1 MAWPKISVGS
11 SDFAEY
17 RKGDYYYVDKTGL
30 IEELLKTP
38 GIKVTLITRPR
49 RFGKT
54 MNMSMLAEFFDIR
67 KDSRPIFSGLK
78 IADNKELCEAW
89 MNQWP
94 VIHVTFR
101 SVFGSCFK
109 DAYSMIEAVIAEL
122 YKQHIYLLE
131 NPEMMVYDREIFDRI
146 AGKKASG
153 EEIKNSLLFL
163 TRLLGQYY
171 GKTVILLIDEYD
183 VPLAKASDKG
193 YYEEML
199 YVIRGILQALKDNPF
214 LHLAVVT
221 GCLRIAKESIFTGT
235 NNFITDTISDNRLDE
250 FFGFTQEEVDR
261 ILADTQNN
269 SHSQE
274 IKNWYDGYR
283 FGSIDVYSPWDVMN
297 HINALCLDPQAL
309 PRSYWRNTSDNA
321 IIRSFID
328 QAENDTIKQ
337 FEILLSGDKISQKIE
352 EDLTYDYLHASAENL
367 WSILYLTGYLTG
379 TEKEEGRQEWNLWIP
394 NLEIREIF
402 EDTVIKWFH
411 DSARLWERKALF
423 HAVWERD
430 EEKLT
435 EEMTKLLRKTIS
447 YHDYKEDFYHAFLAG
462 IFAGAGYIVKSNRE
476 HGDGRSDVVVQDYD
490 GNRIAV
496 FEVKYSRRLED
507 LPYDCERAIKQI
519 DVRRYGEEFAED
531 YSTVICYGIAFYRK
545 RCMVKVKPDSKILN
559 GYGCNNK

>member
-131 NPEMMVYDREIFDRI
+131 KPEMMVYDREIFDRI

-199 YVIRGILQALKDNPF
+199 YVIRGILQALKDNSF

-261 ILADTQNN
+261 ILADTQNT

-297 HINALCLDPQAL
+297 HINALCLDPQAM

-328 QAENDTIKQ
+328 LAENDTIKQ

-476 HGDGRSDVVVQDYD
+476 HGDGRSDVEVQDYD
-490 GNRIAV
+490 GDRIAI

-545 RCMVKVKPDSKILN
+545 RCMVKVKPTSL
-559 GYGCNNK
+559 

>member
-199 YVIRGILQALKDNPF
+199 YVIRGILQALKDNSF

-261 ILADTQNN
+261 ILADTQNT

-297 HINALCLDPQAL
+297 HINALCLDPQAM

-402 EDTVIKWFH
+402 EDTVVKWFH
-411 DSARLWERKALF
+411 DSARLWEKKALF
-423 HAVWERD
+423 RAVWERD

-496 FEVKYSRRLED
+496 FDVKYSRRLED

-545 RCMVKVKPDSKILN
+545 RCMVKVKPTSP
-559 GYGCNNK
+559 

>member
-1 MAWPKISVGS
+1 MAWPKNSVGS

-199 YVIRGILQALKDNPF
+199 YVIRGILQALKDNSF

-261 ILADTQNN
+261 ILADTQNT

-297 HINALCLDPQAL
+297 HINALCLDPQAM

-402 EDTVIKWFH
+402 EDTVVKWFH
-411 DSARLWERKALF
+411 DSARLWEKKALF
-423 HAVWERD
+423 RAVWERD

-496 FEVKYSRRLED
+496 FDVKYSRRLED

-545 RCMVKVKPDSKILN
+545 RCMVKVKPTSP
-559 GYGCNNK
+559 

>member
-214 LHLAVVT
+214 LRLAVVT

-261 ILADTQNN
+261 ILADTQNI

-297 HINALCLDPQAL
+297 HINALCLDPQAM

-379 TEKEEGRQEWNLWIP
+379 TEKEERRQEWNLWIP

-545 RCMVKVKPDSKILN
+545 RCMVKVEPTSP
-559 GYGCNNK
+559 

>member
-183 VPLAKASDKG
+183 VPLAKANDKG

-199 YVIRGILQALKDNPF
+199 YVIRGILQALKDNSF

-261 ILADTQNN
+261 ILADTQNT

-423 HAVWERD
+423 RAVWERD

-476 HGDGRSDVVVQDYD
+476 HGDGRSDVEVQDYD
-490 GNRIAV
+490 GDRIAI

-545 RCMVKVKPDSKILN
+545 RCMVKVKPTSL
-559 GYGCNNK
+559 

>member
-199 YVIRGILQALKDNPF
+199 YVIRGILQALKDNSF

-261 ILADTQNN
+261 ILADTQNI

-545 RCMVKVKPDSKILN
+545 RCMVKVKPISP
-559 GYGCNNK
+559 

>member
-199 YVIRGILQALKDNPF
+199 YVIRGILQALKDNSF

-261 ILADTQNN
+261 ILADTQNT
-269 SHSQE
+269 SHSRE

-297 HINALCLDPQAL
+297 HINALCLDPQAM

-476 HGDGRSDVVVQDYD
+476 HGDGRSDVEVQDYD
-490 GNRIAV
+490 GDRIAI

-545 RCMVKVKPDSKILN
+545 RCMVKVKPTSL
-559 GYGCNNK
+559 

>member
-17 RKGDYYYVDKTGL
+17 RKGNYYYVDKTGL

-199 YVIRGILQALKDNPF
+199 YVIRGILQALKDNSF

-261 ILADTQNN
+261 ILADTQNT

-297 HINALCLDPQAL
+297 HINALCLDPQAM

-545 RCMVKVKPDSKILN
+545 RCMVKVKPTSL
-559 GYGCNNK
+559 

>member
-199 YVIRGILQALKDNPF
+199 YVIRGILQALKDNSF

-261 ILADTQNN
+261 ILADTQNT

-297 HINALCLDPQAL
+297 HINALCLDPQAM

-402 EDTVIKWFH
+402 EDTVIKWFQ

-447 YHDYKEDFYHAFLAG
+447 YHDYKEDFYHVFLAG

-496 FEVKYSRRLED
+496 FDVKYSRRLED

-545 RCMVKVKPDSKILN
+545 RCMVKVKPTSP
-559 GYGCNNK
+559 

>member
-183 VPLAKASDKG
+183 VLLAKASDKG

-199 YVIRGILQALKDNPF
+199 YVIRGILQALKDNSF

-261 ILADTQNN
+261 ILADTQNT

-297 HINALCLDPQAL
+297 HINALCLDPQAM

-545 RCMVKVKPDSKILN
+545 RCMVKVKPTSP
-559 GYGCNNK
+559 

>member
-199 YVIRGILQALKDNPF
+199 YVIRGILQALKDNSF

-261 ILADTQNN
+261 ILADTQNT

-352 EDLTYDYLHASAENL
+352 EALTYDYLHASAENL

-545 RCMVKVKPDSKILN
+545 RCMVKVKPTSP
-559 GYGCNNK
+559 

>member
-193 YYEEML
+193 YHEEML
-199 YVIRGILQALKDNPF
+199 YVIRGILQALKDNSF

-261 ILADTQNN
+261 ILADTQNT

-297 HINALCLDPQAL
+297 HINALCLDPQAM

-545 RCMVKVKPDSKILN
+545 RCMVKVKPTSP
-559 GYGCNNK
+559 

>member
-199 YVIRGILQALKDNPF
+199 YVIRGILQALKDNSF

-261 ILADTQNN
+261 ILADTQNT

-297 HINALCLDPQAL
+297 HINALCLDPQAM

-402 EDTVIKWFH
+402 EDTVVKWFH
-411 DSARLWERKALF
+411 DSARLWEKKALF
-423 HAVWERD
+423 RAVWERD

-476 HGDGRSDVVVQDYD
+476 HGDGRSDVEVQDYD
-490 GNRIAV
+490 GDRIAI

-545 RCMVKVKPDSKILN
+545 RCMVKVKPTSL
-559 GYGCNNK
+559 

>member
-199 YVIRGILQALKDNPF
+199 YVIRGILQALKDNSF

-261 ILADTQNN
+261 ILADTQNT

-297 HINALCLDPQAL
+297 HINALCLDPQAM

-367 WSILYLTGYLTG
+367 WSILYLTGYITG

-476 HGDGRSDVVVQDYD
+476 HGDGRSDVEVQDYD
-490 GNRIAV
+490 GDRIAI

-545 RCMVKVKPDSKILN
+545 RCMVKVKPISL
-559 GYGCNNK
+559 

>member
-17 RKGDYYYVDKTGL
+17 RKGNYYYVDKTGL

-163 TRLLGQYY
+163 TRLLEQYY

-199 YVIRGILQALKDNPF
+199 YVIRGILQALKDNSF

-261 ILADTQNN
+261 ILADTQNT

-297 HINALCLDPQAL
+297 HINALCLDPQAM

-447 YHDYKEDFYHAFLAG
+447 YHDYKEDFYHVFLAG

-545 RCMVKVKPDSKILN
+545 RGMVKVKPTSP
-559 GYGCNNK
+559 

>member
-199 YVIRGILQALKDNPF
+199 YVIRGILQALKDNSF

-261 ILADTQNN
+261 ILADTQNT

-423 HAVWERD
+423 HAVWECD

-545 RCMVKVKPDSKILN
+545 RCMVKVKPTSL
-559 GYGCNNK
+559 

>member
-94 VIHVTFR
+94 GIHVTFR

-199 YVIRGILQALKDNPF
+199 YVIRGILQALKDNSF

-261 ILADTQNN
+261 ILADTQNT

-423 HAVWERD
+423 HAVWECD

-545 RCMVKVKPDSKILN
+545 RCMVKVKPTSL
-559 GYGCNNK
+559 

>member
-199 YVIRGILQALKDNPF
+199 YVIRGIRQALKDNSF

-261 ILADTQNN
+261 ILADTQNT

-297 HINALCLDPQAL
+297 HINALCLDPQAM

-545 RCMVKVKPDSKILN
+545 RCMVKVKPTSP
-559 GYGCNNK
+559 

>member
-199 YVIRGILQALKDNPF
+199 YVIRGILQALKDNSF

-261 ILADTQNN
+261 ILADTQNT

-297 HINALCLDPQAL
+297 HINALCLDPQAM

-411 DSARLWERKALF
+411 DSARLWERKVLF

-447 YHDYKEDFYHAFLAG
+447 YHDYKEDFYHVFLAG

-545 RCMVKVKPDSKILN
+545 RCMVKVKPTSP
-559 GYGCNNK
+559 

>member
-67 KDSRPIFSGLK
+67 KDSRPIFSGLR

-199 YVIRGILQALKDNPF
+199 YVIRGILQALKDNSF

-261 ILADTQNN
+261 ILADTQNT

-297 HINALCLDPQAL
+297 HINALCLDPQAM

-545 RCMVKVKPDSKILN
+545 RCMVKVKPTSP
-559 GYGCNNK
+559 

>member
-17 RKGDYYYVDKTGL
+17 RKGNYYYVDKTGL

-199 YVIRGILQALKDNPF
+199 YVIRGILQALKDNSF

-261 ILADTQNN
+261 ILADTQNT

-297 HINALCLDPQAL
+297 HINALCLDPQAM

-402 EDTVIKWFH
+402 EDTVIKWFQ

-447 YHDYKEDFYHAFLAG
+447 YHDYKEDFYHVFLAG

-545 RCMVKVKPDSKILN
+545 RCMVKVKPTSP
-559 GYGCNNK
+559 

>member
-199 YVIRGILQALKDNPF
+199 YVIRGILQALKDNSF

-261 ILADTQNN
+261 ILADTQNT

-297 HINALCLDPQAL
+297 HINALCLDPQAM

-462 IFAGAGYIVKSNRE
+462 IFAGARYIVKSNRE

-545 RCMVKVKPDSKILN
+545 RCMVKVKPTSP
-559 GYGCNNK
+559 

>member
-1 MAWPKISVGS
+1 MVWPKISVGS

-131 NPEMMVYDREIFDRI
+131 KPEMMVYDREIFDRI

-199 YVIRGILQALKDNPF
+199 YVIRGILQALKDNSF

-261 ILADTQNN
+261 ILADTQNT

-297 HINALCLDPQAL
+297 HINALCLDPQAM

-447 YHDYKEDFYHAFLAG
+447 YHDYKEDFYHVFLAG

-545 RCMVKVKPDSKILN
+545 RCMVKVKPTSP
-559 GYGCNNK
+559 

>member
-199 YVIRGILQALKDNPF
+199 YVIRGILQALKDNSF

-261 ILADTQNN
+261 ILADTQNT

-297 HINALCLDPQAL
+297 HINALCLDPQAM

-423 HAVWERD
+423 HAVWECD

-545 RCMVKVKPDSKILN
+545 RCMVKVKPTSL
-559 GYGCNNK
+559 

>member
-131 NPEMMVYDREIFDRI
+131 NPEMIVYDREIFDRI
-146 AGKKASG
+146 EGKKASG

-199 YVIRGILQALKDNPF
+199 YVIRGILQALKDNSF

-261 ILADTQNN
+261 ILADTQNT

-297 HINALCLDPQAL
+297 HINALCLDPQAM

-545 RCMVKVKPDSKILN
+545 RCMVKVKPTSL
-559 GYGCNNK
+559 

>member
-199 YVIRGILQALKDNPF
+199 YVIRGILQALKDNSF

-261 ILADTQNN
+261 ILADTQNT

-367 WSILYLTGYLTG
+367 WSILYLTGYITG

-476 HGDGRSDVVVQDYD
+476 HGDGRSDVEVQDYD
-490 GNRIAV
+490 GDRIAI

-545 RCMVKVKPDSKILN
+545 RCMVKVKPTSP
-559 GYGCNNK
+559 

>member
-146 AGKKASG
+146 AGKKAFG

-199 YVIRGILQALKDNPF
+199 YVIRGILQALKDNSF

-261 ILADTQNN
+261 ILADTQNT

-402 EDTVIKWFH
+402 EDTVVKWFH
-411 DSARLWERKALF
+411 DSARLWEKKALF
-423 HAVWERD
+423 RAVWERD

-476 HGDGRSDVVVQDYD
+476 HGDGRSDVEVQDYD
-490 GNRIAV
+490 GDRIAI

-545 RCMVKVKPDSKILN
+545 RCMVKVKPISP
-559 GYGCNNK
+559 

>member
-199 YVIRGILQALKDNPF
+199 YVIRGILQALKDNSF

-261 ILADTQNN
+261 ILADTQNT

-423 HAVWERD
+423 HAVWECD

-545 RCMVKVKPDSKILN
+545 RCMVKVKPISL
-559 GYGCNNK
+559 

>member
-131 NPEMMVYDREIFDRI
+131 KPEMMVYDREIFDRI

-199 YVIRGILQALKDNPF
+199 YVIRGILQALKDNSF

-261 ILADTQNN
+261 ILADTQNT

-297 HINALCLDPQAL
+297 HINALCLDPQAM

-379 TEKEEGRQEWNLWIP
+379 AEKEEGRQEWNLWIP

-447 YHDYKEDFYHAFLAG
+447 YHDYKEDFYHVFLAG

-545 RCMVKVKPDSKILN
+545 RCMVKVKPTSP
-559 GYGCNNK
+559 

>member
-199 YVIRGILQALKDNPF
+199 YVIRGILQALKDNSF

-261 ILADTQNN
+261 ILADTQNT

-297 HINALCLDPQAL
+297 HINALCLDPQAM

-402 EDTVIKWFH
+402 EDTVVKWFH
-411 DSARLWERKALF
+411 DSARLWEKKALF
-423 HAVWERD
+423 RAVWERD

-476 HGDGRSDVVVQDYD
+476 HGDGRSDVEVQDYD
-490 GNRIAV
+490 GDRIAI

-519 DVRRYGEEFAED
+519 DVRRYGEEFTED

-545 RCMVKVKPDSKILN
+545 RCMVKVKPTSP
-559 GYGCNNK
+559 

>member
-78 IADNKELCEAW
+78 IADNKELCKAW

-199 YVIRGILQALKDNPF
+199 YVIRGILQALKDNSF

-261 ILADTQNN
+261 ILADTQNT

-297 HINALCLDPQAL
+297 HINALCLDPQAM

-367 WSILYLTGYLTG
+367 WSILYLTGYITG

-476 HGDGRSDVVVQDYD
+476 HGDGRSDVEVQDYD
-490 GNRIAV
+490 GDRIAI

-545 RCMVKVKPDSKILN
+545 RCMVKVKPTSL
-559 GYGCNNK
+559 

>member
-67 KDSRPIFSGLK
+67 KDSHPIFSGLK

-214 LHLAVVT
+214 LRLAVVT

-261 ILADTQNN
+261 ILADTQNI

-545 RCMVKVKPDSKILN
+545 RCMVKVKPTSP
-559 GYGCNNK
+559 

>member
-199 YVIRGILQALKDNPF
+199 YVIRGILQALKDNSF

-261 ILADTQNN
+261 ILADTQNT

-297 HINALCLDPQAL
+297 HINALCLDPQAM

-496 FEVKYSRRLED
+496 FDVKYSRRLED

-545 RCMVKVKPDSKILN
+545 RCMVKVKPTSP
-559 GYGCNNK
+559 

>member
-171 GKTVILLIDEYD
+171 GKAVILLIDEYD

-199 YVIRGILQALKDNPF
+199 YVIRGILQALKDNSF

-261 ILADTQNN
+261 ILADTQNT

-545 RCMVKVKPDSKILN
+545 RCMVKVKPTSP
-559 GYGCNNK
+559 

>member
-199 YVIRGILQALKDNPF
+199 YVIRGILQALKDNSF

-261 ILADTQNN
+261 ILADTQNT

-297 HINALCLDPQAL
+297 HINALCLDPQAM

-352 EDLTYDYLHASAENL
+352 EDLTYNYLHASAENL

-545 RCMVKVKPDSKILN
+545 RCMVKVKPTSP
-559 GYGCNNK
+559 

>member
-214 LHLAVVT
+214 LRLAVVT

-261 ILADTQNN
+261 ILADTQNT

-297 HINALCLDPQAL
+297 HINALCLDHQAM

-379 TEKEEGRQEWNLWIP
+379 TEKEERRQEWNLWIP

-545 RCMVKVKPDSKILN
+545 RCMVKVKPTSP
-559 GYGCNNK
+559 

>member
-214 LHLAVVT
+214 LRLSVVT

-261 ILADTQNN
+261 ILADTQNT

-367 WSILYLTGYLTG
+367 WSILYLTGYITG

-476 HGDGRSDVVVQDYD
+476 HGDGRSDVEVQDYD
-490 GNRIAV
+490 GDRIAI

-545 RCMVKVKPDSKILN
+545 RCMVKVKPTSL
-559 GYGCNNK
+559 

>member
-1 MAWPKISVGS
+1 
-11 SDFAEY
+11 
-17 RKGDYYYVDKTGL
+17 
-30 IEELLKTP
+30 
-38 GIKVTLITRPR
+38 
-49 RFGKT
+49 

-199 YVIRGILQALKDNPF
+199 YVIRGILQALKDNSF

-261 ILADTQNN
+261 ILADTQNT

-297 HINALCLDPQAL
+297 HINALCLDPQAM

-447 YHDYKEDFYHAFLAG
+447 YHDYKEDFYHVFLAG

-545 RCMVKVKPDSKILN
+545 RCMVKVKPTSL
-559 GYGCNNK
+559 

>member
-1 MAWPKISVGS
+1 MVWPKISVGS

-131 NPEMMVYDREIFDRI
+131 KPEMMVYDREIFDRI

-199 YVIRGILQALKDNPF
+199 YVIRGILQALKDNSF

-261 ILADTQNN
+261 ILADTQNT

-297 HINALCLDPQAL
+297 HINALCLDPQAM

-447 YHDYKEDFYHAFLAG
+447 YHDYKEDFYHVFLAG

-545 RCMVKVKPDSKILN
+545 RCMVKVKPTSL
-559 GYGCNNK
+559 